1 MTLSTL
7 LNAQN
12 AAGLDQNG
20 AIGAA
25 LLRVGGPQVLS
36 NSGNSGS
43 AAVTATVSNL
53 GGLTTSDYYLGYDGS
68 NWSLLDTAS
77 GAAAPLT
84 ASTSGGVTTL
94 TGAGM
99 SPQRHGH
106 GQGGGSV
113 PGRAH
118 RRRSCRPGSA
128 DHRSHQDRRRRRLGE
143 YASTANSG
151 SARIVN
157 AAVPSTAT
165 WTRGNYTISFFTSPT
180 AYTVTGAGGATVT
193 TGAYT
198 AGTPI
203 AFNGIA
209 VTLSGT
215 PATGDGFAIN
225 DNADGTGITATRC
238 SWPPSSIATS

>member
-1 MTLSTL
+1 MTLTTL

-20 AIGAA
+20 AIGGA
-25 LLRVGGPQVLS
+25 LLSVGGPQVLS
-36 NSGNSGS
+36 NSGNTGN

-53 GGLTTSDYYLGYDGS
+53 GGLTTSNYYLGYDGS

-99 SPQRHGH
+99 TLSVTGTAKAGDQFLVEPTGAAVAGLALLTTDPTKIAAAGALVSSASRPTAARHA
-106 GQGGGSV
+106 SSA
-113 PGRAH
+113 PRCRAL
-118 RRRSCRPGSA
+118 RPGLAATTRSA
-128 DHRSHQDRRRRRLGE
+128 
-143 YASTANSG
+143 
-151 SARIVN
+151 
-157 AAVPSTAT
+157 
-165 WTRGNYTISFFTSPT
+165 FTSPT
-180 AYTVTGAGGATVT
+180 AYTDDRRGGATVS

-209 VTLSGT
+209 RH
-215 PATGDGFAIN
+215 A
-225 DNADGTGITATRC
+225 
-238 SWPPSSIATS
+238 